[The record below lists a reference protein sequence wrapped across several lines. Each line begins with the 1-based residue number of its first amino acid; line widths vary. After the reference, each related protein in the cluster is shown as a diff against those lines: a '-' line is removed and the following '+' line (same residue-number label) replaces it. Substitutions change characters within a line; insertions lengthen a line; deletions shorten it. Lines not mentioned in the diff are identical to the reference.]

1 MNRPWSYV
9 SRLLVL
15 FLAFAVLAL
24 PGCKKKTAAVA
35 DTPPPFAVSDASEGF
50 LFTWVDAKGDFHVEQ
65 KAADVPIAGRDVVR
79 VVDPAREDGTHADR
93 IFVADL
99 RTAGPGGNY
108 PTKVTTLAEF
118 DKVALD
124 RRQGKLPTLA
134 DDGGA
139 PTTVPTAIA
148 GNDQPPPQPT
158 VGGGDPVNTAHPTVI
173 IYGASWCGACH
184 EAEAYLRKKNVPY
197 VDKDIEKDA
206 VAARE
211 MQGKLRQAGL
221 PGGSIPVIDVHGKVM
236 VGFNAAEI
244 DQALGTAL

>member
-1 MNRPWSYV
+1 M
-9 SRLLVL
+9 SRHLIVRIFAL
-15 FLAFAVLAL
+15 FLIALAATT

-35 DTPPPFAVSDASEGF
+35 DTAPPFTVSDATEGF
-50 LFTWVDAKGDFHVEQ
+50 LFTWIDAKGDFHVEQ

-79 VVDPAREDGTHADR
+79 VVDPGREDGTHADR
-93 IFVADL
+93 IFIADL
-99 RTAGPGGNY
+99 RSAGAGGNY
-108 PTKVTTLAEF
+108 PVKVATLADF
-118 DKVALD
+118 DKIALD

-134 DDGGA
+134 DDGG
-139 PTTVPTAIA
+139 PTTTVPTAIA
-148 GNDQPPPQPT
+148 GNDQQPQN
-158 VGGGDPVNTAHPTVI
+158 VGSGSDPVNTAHPTVI

-184 EAEAYLRKKNVPY
+184 EAEAYLRKKNIPF

-221 PGGSIPVIDVHGKVM
+221 PSGSIPVIDVHGKVM
-236 VGFNAAEI
+236 VGFNPSEI